1 MTIDRINELIARR
14 TLTAQER
21 EEVRDAADKAG
32 IQYTV
37 KRGCRTCYET
47 ILLKLYEAQVRDLN
61 TSVDGY
67 RLKRA
72 SISFKIGGTIYNNE
86 SIKDFS
92 VGYLHPVI
100 VSTYFVKVESDGTDG
115 EV

>member
-1 MTIDRINELIARR
+1 MTIERINELINRR
-14 TLTAQER
+14 TLTTAER
-21 EEVRDAADKAG
+21 EEVRNAADAAG
-32 IQYTV
+32 IKYTV

-72 SISFKIGGTIYNNE
+72 AYSFKIGGMVINNE
-86 SIKDFS
+86 TIKDME
-92 VGYLHPVI
+92 VGHLHPVI
-100 VSTYFVKVESDGTDG
+100 VSTYFVKVEDDGTDG